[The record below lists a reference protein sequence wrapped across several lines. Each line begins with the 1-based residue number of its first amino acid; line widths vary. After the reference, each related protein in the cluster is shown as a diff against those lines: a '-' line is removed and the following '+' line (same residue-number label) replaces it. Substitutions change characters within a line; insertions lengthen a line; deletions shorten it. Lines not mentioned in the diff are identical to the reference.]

1 MKKPAP
7 VKLTPA
13 EQAVLDAW
21 VFAIERI
28 EKPEPEEKPK
38 SEAKR

>member
-13 EQAVLDAW
+13 EQAVLEAW
-21 VFAIERI
+21 VFAIEHPR
-28 EKPEPEEKPK
+28 EPEPEAKPK